1 MENEDKVMAAIHLAL
16 GKKPD
21 RFKPVKDFLY
31 RVKDAKRKVHLI
43 EERIDYREE
52 SIGAHGMSYSEHISC
67 SRDQDHSRVESAAMA
82 LDALERELQEARNAC
97 ADAKVAVA
105 EFIATLE
112 DVNQQAVVTK
122 KYIHGQDWEKIA
134 LDMGMSVRTV
144 QRLHGRALPLLQ
156 ETLEQKM
163 AS

>member
-52 SIGAHGMSYSEHISC
+52 SIGAHVMSIHHN
-67 SRDQDHSRVESAAMA
+67 SRSQ
-82 LDALERELQEARNAC
+82 LI
-97 ADAKVAVA
+97 
-105 EFIATLE
+105 FIIL
-112 DVNQQAVVTK
+112 K
-122 KYIHGQDWEKIA
+122 SI
-134 LDMGMSVRTV
+134 
-144 QRLHGRALPLLQ
+144 
-156 ETLEQKM
+156 
-163 AS
+163 

>member
-1 MENEDKVMAAIHLAL
+1 
-16 GKKPD
+16 
-21 RFKPVKDFLY
+21 
-31 RVKDAKRKVHLI
+31 
-43 EERIDYREE
+43 
-52 SIGAHGMSYSEHISC
+52 
-67 SRDQDHSRVESAAMA
+67 MA
-82 LDALERELQEARNAC
+82 LDALEHELQEARNAC